1 MLSPP
6 PGVAAFLYQDYK
18 ALADDR
24 QNGTDDLE
32 KRIADAKA
40 KQRSGYTHTAAEG
53 RAETRGW
60 AVGIE
65 FVGAV
70 LVGAMIGLLL
80 DKWLNTAPW
89 LMIVFLVLGFG
100 AGLRRAMTTS
110 TQFDTDFTNDEQ

>member
-1 MLSPP
+1 M
-6 PGVAAFLYQDYK
+6 
-18 ALADDR
+18 ADER
-24 QNGTDDLE
+24 RNGTDDLD

-40 KQRSGYTHTAAEG
+40 AHMQRSQVDHAAEG

-70 LVGAMIGLLL
+70 IVGAIIGLLL

-89 LMIVFLVLGFG
+89 LMIVFLVLGFA

-110 TQFDTDFTNDEQ
+110 KQFDTDFTNDDE

>member
-1 MLSPP
+1 M
-6 PGVAAFLYQDYK
+6 
-18 ALADDR
+18 ADDR

-40 KQRSGYTHTAAEG
+40 KHAHSSGALHAAEG

-70 LVGAMIGLLL
+70 IVGAVIGLLL

-89 LMIVFLVLGFG
+89 LMIVFLALGFA
-100 AGLRRAMTTS
+100 AGLRRAMATS
-110 TQFDTDFTNDEQ
+110 KQFDTDFTNDEQ